1 MATLMSSQL
10 SRERF
15 YMKILSGF
23 AVLALVLT
31 LVGIYG
37 ILAYSVEKRT
47 SEIGIRMVLGAQRKD
62 AVALVLRQGAVLV
75 GIGIVLGGLGS
86 VVLTRY
92 LEAMLFRITPWDPPT
107 LAAVVV
113 LLVVAALAACVF
125 PARRAAR
132 LNPTEALRCE

>member
-1 MATLMSSQL
+1 
-10 SRERF
+10 
-15 YMKILSGF
+15 MKILSGF